1 MKLNKL
7 VSTLNMEHEEWLE
20 NRRKGIGG
28 SDAGSIC
35 GLNPYSS
42 AIAVFQDKTQPLTEK
57 PDNESMR
64 QGRDLEEYVA
74 RRFMEETGKK
84 VRKANAIFYKEEQPF
99 MLANVDRLIV
109 GENAGLE
116 CKTASAYS
124 ADKWKDGHIPE
135 SYEIQ
140 CHHYMAVTGADAWY
154 IACVI
159 LGKEFVWHKIERD
172 EEIIQM
178 LISVESDFWNKNLQR
193 YDEEPTAKEIT
204 ASTLTAMIDYIY
216 NLSDELRENM
226 IIHVQDPQTVRL
238 YSGLNKERK
247 REYLFRSDAIVP
259 CFRYGNYYGQEEFLI
274 EMQANFEVTPDLET
288 ILKVAGNVEAKTT
301 ANYGDDGVTQKTTIK
316 QGIASKADVLVP
328 NPVTLTPYRT
338 FLEVKQPS
346 SEFVF
351 RIKDNGGAPAFMLV
365 EAEGG
370 LWRAEAMQ
378 NIKEYL
384 TKSLED
390 ISDEKSKITIIA

>member
-1 MKLNKL
+1 M
-7 VSTLNMEHEEWLE
+7 
-20 NRRKGIGG
+20 
-28 SDAGSIC
+28 
-35 GLNPYSS
+35 
-42 AIAVFQDKTQPLTEK
+42 
-57 PDNESMR
+57 
-64 QGRDLEEYVA
+64 
-74 RRFMEETGKK
+74 
-84 VRKANAIFYKEEQPF
+84 
-99 MLANVDRLIV
+99 
-109 GENAGLE
+109 
-116 CKTASAYS
+116 
-124 ADKWKDGHIPE
+124 
-135 SYEIQ
+135 
-140 CHHYMAVTGADAWY
+140 
-154 IACVI
+154 
-159 LGKEFVWHKIERD
+159 
-172 EEIIQM
+172 
-178 LISVESDFWNKNLQR
+178 
-193 YDEEPTAKEIT
+193 
-204 ASTLTAMIDYIY
+204 
-216 NLSDELRENM
+216 
-226 IIHVQDPQTVRL
+226 QDPRTVRL

-384 TKSLED
+384 TKALEG
-390 ISDEKSKITIIA
+390 ISDEKNKITIIA

>member
-1 MKLNKL
+1 MIREAMQFL
-7 VSTLNMEHEEWLE
+7 T
-20 NRRKGIGG
+20 
-28 SDAGSIC
+28 
-35 GLNPYSS
+35 GL
-42 AIAVFQDKTQPLTEK
+42 
-57 PDNESMR
+57 
-64 QGRDLEEYVA
+64 
-74 RRFMEETGKK
+74 
-84 VRKANAIFYKEEQPF
+84 KEEAMEPK
-99 MLANVDRLIV
+99 VVEI
-109 GENAGLE
+109 AG
-116 CKTASAYS
+116 KTY
-124 ADKWKDGHIPE
+124 
-135 SYEIQ
+135 
-140 CHHYMAVTGADAWY
+140 C
-154 IACVI
+154 
-159 LGKEFVWHKIERD
+159 
-172 EEIIQM
+172 
-178 LISVESDFWNKNLQR
+178 NKNLQR

-204 ASTLTAMIDYIY
+204 ASTLTAMIDYIC
-216 NLSDELRENM
+216 NLSDELRKNM
-226 IIHVQDPQTVRL
+226 IIHVQDPQTVCL
-238 YSGLNKERK
+238 YSGLNKERE
-247 REYLFRSDAIVP
+247 REYLFRSEAIVP
-259 CFRYGNYYGQEEFLI
+259 RFRYGNYYGQEEFLI
-274 EMQANFEVTPDLET
+274 EMQANFDITPDLET

-384 TKSLED
+384 TKALEG